1 MTNQFPPAPGS
12 PEPTTPAGPWQ
23 RPQQYGDST
32 VPNAPS
38 PDPWASTHQVPP
50 QPAPGA
56 PTVGGTTAYPAA
68 PGFDPASATY
78 LQIGPDD
85 AQPGQRKGKRRAFVV
100 SSLVVVLLL
109 IGVGAYAGVRVWTG
123 SGTTQPEN
131 AMPASVTAFARIDV
145 NPGLGQKLNVDGLV
159 KKFPTGG
166 KSASDLI
173 AKIEA
178 DISKSAGLNFDT
190 DVKPWFGGQ
199 AGVGLWTDT
208 QGKPVVL
215 IALASKDDNK
225 ARAAL
230 SSLQQQKKGSDS
242 FGFAMEKGY
251 ALIAGSDGDMQ
262 AAATAAAAATSR
274 SPLSDDSAYRSAVSH
289 IGSGNLLVAY
299 ANLNNLGS
307 LISGHGGSMF
317 GSDSGGAGLGG
328 LGGLGALAP
337 GLGAPSL
344 AAVHGQVAIGGKI
357 TNDGIEIR
365 AHVQGTGGAADEGT
379 RAMPALQ
386 GMPAAT
392 MVGAS
397 FAGLDPKGQAA
408 KSLSSALGAL
418 AAGGLGAATGS
429 GSDVGGGSG
438 SGSDNPLTGFLTD
451 GLTQLLTSKQL
462 NIAFTGLGADSIP
475 GLQITVQARDAA
487 SADKLANSVDQLMAG
502 APSSVLKVSHDG
514 TTIHATVGSPDVSGT
529 LGSSSLF
536 KETMSGMSSS
546 SGAIYVDFQ
555 KVIGLAGTDMSQTDR
570 ANLAPIKA
578 IGLSSSTDSSSADLL
593 IRVVIK

>member
-1 MTNQFPPAPGS
+1 
-12 PEPTTPAGPWQ
+12 
-23 RPQQYGDST
+23 
-32 VPNAPS
+32 
-38 PDPWASTHQVPP
+38 
-50 QPAPGA
+50 
-56 PTVGGTTAYPAA
+56 
-68 PGFDPASATY
+68 
-78 LQIGPDD
+78 
-85 AQPGQRKGKRRAFVV
+85 V
-100 SSLVVVLLL
+100 SSLVVLVLL

-123 SGTTQPEN
+123 SGTTQPES
-131 AMPASVTAFARIDV
+131 AMPAGITAFARIDV

-199 AGVGLWTDT
+199 AGVGLWTDA
-208 QGKPVVL
+208 QNKPVVL

-225 ARAAL
+225 ARVAL
-230 SSLQQQKKGSDS
+230 SKLKQQKTGSDS

-274 SPLSDDSAYRSAVSH
+274 SPLADDSAYRSAVSH

-307 LISGHGGSMF
+307 LLSSHAGSMF
-317 GSDSGGAGLGG
+317 GSDSGDGGLGG
-328 LGGLGALAP
+328 LGGFSALAP

-344 AAVHGQVAIGGKI
+344 AAVHGQIAIGGKI
-357 TNDGIEIR
+357 TDDGIEIR
-365 AHVQGTGGAADEGT
+365 AHVQGTGGATDEGT

-397 FAGLDPKGQAA
+397 FAGLDPNGQAA
-408 KSLSSALGAL
+408 KSLSTMLGAL
-418 AAGGLGAATGS
+418 AAGGLGGDGAVGS
-429 GSDVGGGSG
+429 GSSSGGSGSGGSGSGG

-462 NIAFTGLGADSIP
+462 NIAFTGVGADSIP

-487 SADKLANSVDQLMAG
+487 AADKLANAVDQLTAG
-502 APSSVLKVSHDG
+502 APSSVLKVSHGG
-514 TTIHATVGSPDVSGT
+514 TTLHATVGSPDVSGT

-555 KVIGLAGTDMSQTDR
+555 KVIGLAGSDMSQTDK
-570 ANLAPIKA
+570 ANLAPIKS
-578 IGLSSSTDSSSADLL
+578 IGLSSSTDSSSSDLL